1 MAKTIIE
8 NTPLELYV
16 FDPEAGNIR
25 YYTKS
30 DIQVSASNN
39 NVVLSPKGGGT
50 SFFSKPLTE
59 IDTPSTTPVN
69 SLAAMV
75 KLIHGWITSPG
86 GTDNF
91 SGGWADYADV
101 ATTGSPIAVT
111 AVPAVLTN
119 DGLGVDT
126 NTKYLPVG
134 GNGVTQLWDTS
145 SNGFDFSDL
154 DVGDM
159 VDIRMDIDV
168 VIASNNTA
176 IDVDLHMGAGGTV
189 IVPFISQQNFKT
201 TGTFEVIRYMGLY
214 IGSTDVRDNLAQ
226 LKISSDNNCTC
237 IVNGWYIK
245 AIRRG

>member
-30 DIQVSASNN
+30 EIQVSASNN

-75 KLIHGWITSPG
+75 KLIHGWITTASPDG
-86 GTDNF
+86 F
-91 SGGWADYADV
+91 SGGWADYADT
-101 ATTGSPIAVT
+101 ATVGTPINVT

-119 DGLGVDT
+119 NGLGVDT
-126 NTKYLPVG
+126 NTTYLPVG
-134 GNGVTQLWDTS
+134 RNGITQLWDTS

-154 DVGDM
+154 NVGDM
-159 VDIRMDIDV
+159 VDIRMDISVIIALTNTVVDV
-168 VIASNNTA
+168 N
-176 IDVDLHMGAGGTV
+176 LLMGTGGSV
-189 IVPFISQQNFKT
+189 VVPFISDQNYKA
-201 TGTFEVIRYMGLY
+201 TGTFEVIRYMGIY
-214 IGSTDVRDNLAQ
+214 IGSTDVRDTLAQ
-226 LKISSDNNCTC
+226 LKIEADKSCTC
-237 IVNGWYIK
+237 IVHGWYIK